1 MDKETT
7 AILEKLLERKLE
19 NEEKER
25 LQRIQDT
32 LRIGPNDAL
41 WAIIAAM
48 EYPRIYYEEIPEKI
62 RAVTAGIF
70 EDIAEASE
78 KEVALAQSR
87 LAESVVKRAEKSVPK
102 ISYPCMDDMGSRRIF
117 FTAALRK
124 FSCCGSD
131 SGSVRGRCSSP
142 PCYGCLRESFWPQSA
157 SAAASFRECSPQKNS
172 PKKIGAGVNFCWR
185 QSPASRREDVSS
197 H

>member
-7 AILEKLLERKLE
+7 DILEKLLERKLE

-48 EYPRIYYEEIPEKI
+48 EYPRIYYEELPEKI
-62 RAVTAGIF
+62 RAVTSGIF

-87 LAESVVKRAEKSVPK
+87 LAESVVK
-102 ISYPCMDDMGSRRIF
+102 
-117 FTAALRK
+117 
-124 FSCCGSD
+124 
-131 SGSVRGRCSSP
+131 
-142 PCYGCLRESFWPQSA
+142 
-157 SAAASFRECSPQKNS
+157 
-172 PKKIGAGVNFCWR
+172 
-185 QSPASRREDVSS
+185 
-197 H
+197 